1 MAFAWDD
8 WNVEHIGAHDVTPM
22 EAEYVV
28 DPVQPPWPDQKGD
41 EKLLVWGPTEDGRL
55 LQVIFTLKHPDEVAF
70 EALTMEE
77 WAGLGENDR
86 IVYVVHA
93 MELTPVMK
101 QRYRKR
107 RKAP

>member
-1 MAFAWDD
+1 MD
-8 WNVEHIGAHDVTPM
+8 H
-22 EAEYVV
+22 
-28 DPVQPPWPDQKGD
+28 VQPPWPDQKGD

-93 MELTPVMK
+93 MELLYKMSECGPSASERHQADLSRTIVNDLI
-101 QRYRKR
+101 RGFGADR
-107 RKAP
+107 

>member
-1 MAFAWDD
+1 M
-8 WNVEHIGAHDVTPM
+8 
-22 EAEYVV
+22 
-28 DPVQPPWPDQKGD
+28 
-41 EKLLVWGPTEDGRL
+41 EDGRL
-55 LQVIFTLKHPDEVAF
+55 LQVIFTLKHPDEVAL
-70 EALTMEE
+70 EELTMEE

-86 IVYVVHA
+86 IVYVVHG

>member
-1 MAFAWDD
+1 
-8 WNVEHIGAHDVTPM
+8 
-22 EAEYVV
+22 
-28 DPVQPPWPDQKGD
+28 
-41 EKLLVWGPTEDGRL
+41 